1 MFKHPDK
8 DNLGTAQVHTKLYVI
23 PCRWLENL
31 RQTLLSQ
38 MGVIRSGNKSDLL
51 NCLED
56 IAPLNESISNSTL
69 NVSCT
74 VLDDAAI
81 VNML

>member
-1 MFKHPDK
+1 M
-8 DNLGTAQVHTKLYVI
+8 HTKLYVI

-74 VLDDAAI
+74 VLDGAAI